1 MSELSRR
8 EALALALSAAAAF
21 RLSPARAGAERV
33 VTLGGDLTE
42 IVFALGEGGRL
53 AGRDSTSTWPPE
65 AEKLPDVGYF
75 RQLGAEGVLSL
86 RPGLIL
92 ASQSAGPREALA
104 QIEAAG
110 VRIVQLPDTH
120 SPAGLLQKVK
130 EVARELG
137 VPGKGEALAMEL
149 GGKLE
154 KVQAEVGQLDG
165 RPRVLFIIN
174 AGGGAPMAAGRE
186 TAADALIRLAGGEN
200 VFTEHTGYKA
210 ISSEAAAAAAPEA
223 IAMMEQTLGAM
234 GGVEG
239 VAGHP
244 ALSLTPAAKSKRIV
258 AREGSYLL
266 SFGPRLPEVVTDFA
280 RAIRGAA

>member
-1 MSELSRR
+1 
-8 EALALALSAAAAF
+8 
-21 RLSPARAGAERV
+21 
-33 VTLGGDLTE
+33 
-42 IVFALGEGGRL
+42 
-53 AGRDSTSTWPPE
+53 
-65 AEKLPDVGYF
+65 
-75 RQLGAEGVLSL
+75 
-86 RPGLIL
+86 
-92 ASQSAGPREALA
+92 
-104 QIEAAG
+104 
-110 VRIVQLPDTH
+110 
-120 SPAGLLQKVK
+120 
-130 EVARELG
+130 
-137 VPGKGEALAMEL
+137 MEL